1 MAVLETHYLLVGSFG
16 HLFVGPVVDLRSDRP
31 VPVVSPVE
39 CLHHRVVLNFVQ
51 PAAYQVFLVV
61 GHH

>member
-1 MAVLETHYLLVGSFG
+1 MVVRAHYLLVGSFG
-16 HLFVGPVVDLRSDRP
+16 HLFVGPAVDLRSDRP
-31 VPVVSPVE
+31 VPVE

-51 PAAYQVFLVV
+51 SAAYQVFLVV